1 VLAAV
6 GAARAAPEAA
16 PAGEVADAPETLR
29 FTALRGRALRA
40 GLLGTGRL
48 ATKPGPVAGAVRG
61 MMVAPWFAAATG
73 FVVAAGLWIYSP
85 HAELKFPPSA
95 GGVVRCGTNGCGAV
109 PGQGGGALTTT
120 TPQPIQHSAATQVEG
135 AHSLATAGLT
145 FSYSVLDSHSG
156 KFAVL
161 ITVTGRRLPH
171 TWKLS
176 FTLPSDQIS
185 AVFGANWHP
194 SGSDGGTASGPVAAV
209 SGQDPWPV
217 AGGSSVEGSQALGVS
232 RHAIRI
238 LVLGAGTPVAPGS
251 CSFKASPCSFSYI
264 SRS

>member
-1 VLAAV
+1 MDSAKTTAA
-6 GAARAAPEAA
+6 AS
-16 PAGEVADAPETLR
+16 PAGERVDAGETLP

-48 ATKPGPVAGAVRG
+48 ATKPGPMAGAVRG
-61 MMVAPWFAAATG
+61 MIVAPWFAAATG

-95 GGVVRCGTNGCGAV
+95 GGVVRCGVNGCGAV
-109 PGQGGGALTTT
+109 PGQDDGALTST
-120 TPQPIQHSAATQVEG
+120 TPQPIQHSAATQAEG
-135 AHSLATAGLT
+135 ARILPTAGLT
-145 FSYSVLDSHSG
+145 FSYSVLDSAAG

-161 ITVTGRRLPH
+161 ITVTGKRLPH
-171 TWKLS
+171 LWQLS

-185 AVFGANWHP
+185 AVFGADWHP
-194 SGSDGGTASGPVAAV
+194 SGSDGGTASGPVVAV
-209 SGQDPWPV
+209 TGQDPSPE
-217 AGGSSVEGSQALGVS
+217 ASGGSQAFGTG

-238 LVLGAGTPVAPGS
+238 LVLGEGTPVAPSS
-251 CSFKASPCSFSYI
+251 CSFKAATCTFSYI